1 MSSKLPFLLLHQMD
15 KKDIIDVLERIGTM
29 LEIKGENPFKVRA
42 YFSGAR
48 TLQTME
54 EDLGEVI
61 RSGKLGEIPGIGK
74 ALTEKV
80 ETLFNTGQL
89 EFYEKLVA
97 SVPDGLMDLLEVPG
111 LGGKKIKAL
120 HEQLA
125 VDSIESLTQA
135 CKAGKVAEL
144 KGFGEKTQEKI
155 LSGIKNREAYA
166 ARHLW
171 WDARAVVD
179 RILPSLKE
187 LPEVEKVEAAGSF
200 RRGMETVGDL
210 DFIVASGNPAPI
222 MEWFTSMDG
231 VAEVTAHGDT
241 KSSIRLEGGMQADL
255 RVVPPEQFYFALHH
269 FTGSK
274 DHNVRMRQKA
284 LSLGLSLSEWGLRP
298 EEEKDSS
305 RKAGPIEAHAEE
317 DVFRA
322 LGLSYVPPA
331 LREGMGEVEAAER
344 GELPELIKYT
354 DLRGC
359 FHNHTTASDGRN
371 SLEEMAAEADRMGW
385 DYLGIADHSKSS
397 FQANGLNE
405 ERLLKQVQA
414 IHEFN
419 ASGRYRARLFA
430 GSEVDILSEGRLDF
444 EDEVLEKL
452 DYVVASVHN
461 GLSQDEE
468 TMTHRLIRAI
478 EHPQVTM
485 LGHLS
490 GRLLLRREASRLN
503 VQKVIDAAL
512 ANGKMLEL
520 NANPMRL
527 DMDWRHWRKAAERGL
542 LCCIN
547 PDAHALHHFDYQLAG
562 VYAARK
568 GWLQAEHIFNTR
580 TLGEVVDYLGLA

>member
-1 MSSKLPFLLLHQMD
+1 MD

-231 VAEVTAHGDT
+231 VTEVTAHGDT

-371 SLEEMAAEADRMGW
+371 SLEEMAAEADRRGW

>member
-1 MSSKLPFLLLHQMD
+1 MD
-15 KKDIIDVLERIGTM
+15 KKDIIEVLERIGTM

-61 RSGKLGEIPGIGK
+61 GEGRLGEIPGIGK

-80 ETLFNTGQL
+80 ETLYTTGEL
-89 EFYEKLVA
+89 EFYDKLVA
-97 SVPDGLMDLLEVPG
+97 SVPSGLMDLLEVPG

-120 HEQLA
+120 HEQLD
-125 VDSIESLTQA
+125 VDSIDSLTKA
-135 CKAGKVAEL
+135 CKEGEVAKL
-144 KGFGEKTQEKI
+144 KGFGAKTQEKI

-171 WDARAVVD
+171 WDARAVVE
-179 RILPSLKE
+179 RILPALQA
-187 LPEVEKVEAAGSF
+187 LPDVERAEAAGSF

-210 DFIVASGNPAPI
+210 DFIVASSNPVPI
-222 MEWFTSMDG
+222 MEWFVGMEGIS
-231 VAEVTAHGDT
+231 EVTAHGET
-241 KSSIRLEGGMQADL
+241 KSSIRMEGGMQADL
-255 RVVPPEQFYFALHH
+255 RVVPAEQFYFALHH

-284 LSLGLSLSEWGLRP
+284 LSMGLSLSEWGLRP
-298 EEEKDSS
+298 EEEKNATRKKGPVSASS
-305 RKAGPIEAHAEE
+305 EE
-317 DVFRA
+317 GVFKA

-331 LREGMGEVEAAER
+331 LREGMGEVEAAEKD
-344 GELPELIKYT
+344 ELPKLLNFE
-354 DLRGC
+354 DLQGC

-371 SLEEMAAEADRMGW
+371 SLKEMAEEADKRGW
-385 DYLGIADHSKSS
+385 RYLGIADHSKSS
-397 FQANGLNE
+397 FQANGLDE
-405 ERLLKQVQA
+405 ERLLKQVHAIQA
-414 IHEFN
+414 INDSGEF
-419 ASGRYRARLFA
+419 RVRLFS

-444 EDEVLEKL
+444 EDSVLESL

-461 GLSQDEE
+461 GLTQDEE
-468 TMTHRLIRAI
+468 TMTTRLIRAI

-490 GRLLLRREASRLN
+490 GRLLLRREASRMN
-503 VQKVIDAAL
+503 VQKIIDAAL

-527 DMDWRHWRKAAERGL
+527 DMDWRHWRKAADRGL

-547 PDAHALHHFDYQLAG
+547 PDAHALHHFDFQYAG
-562 VYAARK
+562 VLAARK
-568 GWLQAEHIFNTR
+568 GWLQREQVFNTR
-580 TLGEVVDYLGLA
+580 TLPEVLTYLGLN